1 MRISYHTFGCRLN
14 RAETLQEQAEA
25 ICSGHEVVE
34 DDSSADVIVV
44 RACSVT
50 ARAEKDCRKFI
61 NRLKENYPKSEVRVV
76 GCLPG
81 MPRKTKEEK
90 VSLPSKAPSSTARA
104 YLKVQ
109 DGCGGKCTFCIVPQF
124 RGESVSVPLSAVKKL
139 AEQFAEIGY
148 YEFVVTGCNLS
159 MYKSEGVGLGGLI
172 DTLAKEYGDKRIRL
186 SSYEPCICD
195 DELLDAFVENKNICR
210 FLHVS
215 LQSASDYV
223 LERMKRP
230 YNSAE
235 IDEFISSF
243 RKRLGNYA
251 MLGCDVICG
260 FPGEREEDFKA
271 TREFLERHNFVNVH
285 AFPYSERP
293 GTPAAEM
300 ADVVLRDVRHERVRI
315 LLDDAAKR
323 KERFFESF
331 VGKEVEVCV
340 EKSGEES
347 RGWSSEYIPCVIKKN
362 VPRKTLYKGIVK
374 EMTSGE
380 LIID

>member
-25 ICSGHEVVE
+25 ICKGHEVVE
-34 DDSSADVIVV
+34 DDSCADVIVV

-50 ARAEKDCRKFI
+50 ERAEKDCRKFI
-61 NRLKENYPKSEVRVV
+61 NRLKENYPQSEVRVV

-109 DGCGGKCTFCIVPQF
+109 DGCNGKCTFCIVPQF
-124 RGESVSVPLSAVKKL
+124 RGESVSVPFSDVKSL
-139 AEQFAEIGY
+139 AEKFAEIGY

-159 MYKSEGVGLGGLI
+159 MYKSEGVGLGGLL
-172 DTLAKEYGDKRIRL
+172 DSLAKAHGGRRVRL

-195 DELLDAFVENKNICR
+195 DSLLDAFIGNENICR

-260 FPGEREEDFKA
+260 FPGERDEDFEA
-271 TREFLERHNFVNVH
+271 TRGFLERHNFINVH

-293 GTPAAEM
+293 GTPASEM
-300 ADVVLRDVRHERVRI
+300 SGVVPGNIRHERVRV
-315 LLDDAAKR
+315 LLEDAARR
-323 KERFFESF
+323 KEKFCESF
-331 VGKEVEVCV
+331 IGREVEVCV

-347 RGWSSEYIPCVIKKN
+347 RGWSSEYLPCVIKRN
-362 VPRKTLYKGIVK
+362 IPRKSLYRGIVK
-374 EMTSGE
+374 EVVSGE
-380 LIID
+380 LILS